1 MRISGRSGRTRRSW
15 RYTSLTGVLE
25 HGINTVEYLATGA
38 ASYFSF
44 AQLKLRQR
52 HAKLRAAVRALGR

>member
-1 MRISGRSGRTRRSW
+1 
-15 RYTSLTGVLE
+15 VLE

-38 ASYFSF
+38 ASYFSI

-52 HAKLRAAVRALGR
+52 HAKLRSAVRALGR